1 MTNQLIN
8 AAAFI
13 AAIATVVFER
23 FVAPTFEL
31 IYRYILTELGADPTL
46 MPSVAVMP
54 VAVAPEPAIVKP
66 EAKPAPKRRT
76 TRKKTTAT
84 KPAAGTGF

>member
-1 MTNQLIN
+1 MNNQLIN
-8 AAAFI
+8 AAAFV

-31 IYRYILTELGADPTL
+31 IYRYILTELGEEPAMVPA
-46 MPSVAVMP
+46 VAAMP
-54 VAVAPEPAIVKP
+54 VAVAPEPAVVKA

-76 TRKKTTAT
+76 TRKKSTAT
-84 KPAAGTGF
+84 KPAAGAGF

>member
-8 AAAFI
+8 AAACV

-31 IYRYILTELGADPTL
+31 IYRYILSELGEEPVLVPA
-46 MPSVAVMP
+46 VAAMP
-54 VAVAPEPAIVKP
+54 VAVEPEPPVVKA
-66 EAKPAPKRRT
+66 EARSAPKRRT
-76 TRKKTTAT
+76 TRRKTTAT
-84 KPAAGTGF
+84 KPAAGNGF